1 MILTLKVLLRIF
13 TFVQK
18 RIENT
23 FSGRILE
30 KIPICKRLPKCGPE
44 TIYYFFPGSLHISV
58 VSGGQTTVVTQL
70 YNYEKND
77 VRTLIQRSRF
87 AKLINFWDR
96 IHAKIRMILVRT
108 IFWWPYDGDRF
119 TMLVVKHNV
128 GDFFVLSATF

>member
-23 FSGRILE
+23 FRLE
-30 KIPICKRLPKCGPE
+30 NDFIKI
-44 TIYYFFPGSLHISV
+44 HISV

-70 YNYEKND
+70 YNYEKMMFELNLTFTFCK
-77 VRTLIQRSRF
+77 VKV
-87 AKLINFWDR
+87 KL
-96 IHAKIRMILVRT
+96 
-108 IFWWPYDGDRF
+108 
-119 TMLVVKHNV
+119 LVVKHNV